1 LISNRTTPDEQIDAL
16 LAGRIAAGD
25 FPSAVYLVAE
35 RGRACFA
42 GAQGFAVR
50 EPVRHAAGMETIYD
64 LASLTKP
71 LVTGLLAA
79 QLVERGAL
87 ELERPVSAYL
97 PEFARPSTAR
107 INVRHLLTHTS
118 GLPAWRPL
126 RISTGNRRE
135 RVLETI
141 ASAGLEYETGARVV
155 YSDLGFITLGLL
167 LERICGAKLDELAQ
181 SEIFRPLALERTF
194 FNPGRAFLT
203 GVAACELG
211 GNAYERGM
219 CEAHEQARARTVG
232 QAPAEGHTVGQAPAE
247 VLTEGQAGVLMEGQA
262 TATSPKEGQAQV
274 LSEVPGERET
284 EALSEARAGRLAG
297 NVAGSPGAWRE
308 ELIWGEVH
316 DGNAYFL
323 GGAAG
328 HAGLFSNARETFYL
342 AEQFIAARTRLL
354 APETCALFRTNL
366 TPQLDEARSFAW
378 QLAATRDST
387 AGGALSPDSFGHLG
401 FTGTSCWIDAAR
413 ERVFILLT
421 NRTHT
426 RTLPFVNINGVR
438 RQFHTLAV
446 AALERAGEGCDAA

>member
-1 LISNRTTPDEQIDAL
+1 MTSNRNTPDEQIDAL

-35 RGRACFA
+35 GGRARFS
-42 GAQGFAVR
+42 GAHGLAVS
-50 EPVRHAAGMETIYD
+50 EPARHAATVETIYD

-87 ELERPVSAYL
+87 ELERTVSAYL
-97 PEFARPSTAR
+97 PEFARSAQTAA

-126 RISTGNRRE
+126 RIVTGGRRE

-141 ASAGLEYETGARVV
+141 AAAGLEYETGSRVV

-167 LERICGAKLDELAQ
+167 LERICNASLDELAAR
-181 SEIFRPLALERTF
+181 EIFRPLKLERTF
-194 FNPGRAFLT
+194 FRPDRAFLT
-203 GVAACELG
+203 GLAACEMA

-219 CEAHEQARARTVG
+219 CEAGGYEEHTEVG
-232 QAPAEGHTVGQAPAE
+232 ASSVTDVSSITDAS
-247 VLTEGQAGVLMEGQA
+247 AG
-262 TATSPKEGQAQV
+262 TD
-274 LSEVPGERET
+274 
-284 EALSEARAGRLAG
+284 AGANVNAG
-297 NVAGSPGAWRE
+297 GAWRE
-308 ELIWGEVH
+308 GLIWGEVH

-328 HAGLFSNARETFYL
+328 HAGLFSNARETLRL
-342 AEQFIAARTRLL
+342 AEQFIAARTELL
-354 APETCALFRTNL
+354 KPETCALFRTNL
-366 TPQLDEARSFAW
+366 TPALDEARSFAW
-378 QLAATRDST
+378 QLAATPNST
-387 AGGALSPDSFGHLG
+387 AGVALPPDSFGHLG

-413 ERVFILLT
+413 ERVLILLT

-446 AALERAGEGCDAA
+446 AALERAGGDGEAT